1 MRKRRQYEK
10 PTMETLELE
19 GQETELLAGSF
30 EGERE
35 ETYGE
40 PETW

>member
-1 MRKRRQYEK
+1 MKQKRDYEE
-10 PTMETLELE
+10 PTMEVLELE
-19 GQETELLAGSF
+19 QETELLVGSF